1 MNCVRALAGQDEK
14 SFKMLTKTFGQ
25 DVVTWGRLKY
35 FTLHNVCAAL
45 KGGRG
50 DRGEVGRHTILF
62 D

>member
-45 KGGRG
+45 KGERG
-50 DRGEVGRHTILF
+50 TEER
-62 D
+62 